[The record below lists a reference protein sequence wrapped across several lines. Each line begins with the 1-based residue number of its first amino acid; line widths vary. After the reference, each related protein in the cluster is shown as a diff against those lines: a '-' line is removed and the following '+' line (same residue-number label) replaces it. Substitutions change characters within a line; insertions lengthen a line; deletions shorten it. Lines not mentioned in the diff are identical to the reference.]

1 MIKINLK
8 NKRRNKKGQV
18 RIILE
23 LFLFALGIMI
33 ALFSFIFINQ
43 FSGWI
48 SKTAEEDHLKFASS
62 AIACGIVK
70 AHKLN
75 ANVTIN
81 MDILP
86 SINENSYFIE
96 AFNNQLLLY
105 DLYNYSLRISHGLF
119 YISEDK
125 NINGRAGSSSGKV
138 IIKASGNSIEI
149 LR

>member
-1 MIKINLK
+1 MRKVKIKT
-8 NKRRNKKGQV
+8 KKGQV

-33 ALFSFIFINQ
+33 ALFSSTFFTQ

-48 SKTAEEDHLKFASS
+48 SKTAEEDQLKLASS
-62 AIACGIVK
+62 AISCGIVK
-70 AHKLN
+70 AHELN
-75 ANVTIN
+75 ANAIIN
-81 MDILP
+81 LDLLS

-96 AFNNQLLLY
+96 AFDNQLLLY
-105 DLYNYSLRISHGLF
+105 DIYNYSLRSSIGLF

-125 NINGRAGSSSGKV
+125 NINGSVGSSTGK
-138 IIKASGNSIEI
+138 IIVRASEYSIEI